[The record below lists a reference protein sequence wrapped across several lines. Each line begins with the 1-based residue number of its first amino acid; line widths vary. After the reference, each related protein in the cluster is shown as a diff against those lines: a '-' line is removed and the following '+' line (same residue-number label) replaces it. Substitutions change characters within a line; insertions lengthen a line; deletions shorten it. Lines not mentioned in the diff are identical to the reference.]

1 MDAASTFS
9 LKREFE
15 LRIFVSLGIVALICI
30 ASALTGQGEA
40 SSIERLGIVAGLRPE
55 TSRCACFLLL
65 AAHMIFVSVLRMW
78 AGTELS
84 ARRVMAFR
92 VQVDEFHTCGPYR
105 LVRNP
110 IYLADFLAI
119 GAFAF
124 CLPPIGLLMPV
135 LFWIHYA
142 RLIHYEEASLEE
154 GFRESFAAYA
164 ESTPRMLPNG
174 ASLKRLPLALR
185 EFRLSS
191 EGIRH
196 NALYALFIPGFLA
209 AAWTG
214 SFTVA
219 AAIGIPGVIDWAIVH
234 TKLGVRE

>member
-1 MDAASTFS
+1 MTAASAFA
-9 LKREFE
+9 LRREFE
-15 LRIFVSLGIVALICI
+15 LRIFVSLGIVALICT
-30 ASALTGQGEA
+30 ASALIGQGEA
-40 SSIERLGIVAGLRPE
+40 SSIERLGLAAGLPPE
-55 TSRCACFLLL
+55 TTRRACFILL
-65 AAHMIFVSVLRMW
+65 AAHMILVSVLRMW

-119 GAFAF
+119 TAFAL
-124 CLPPIGLLMPV
+124 CLPPVGLLMPL
-135 LFWIHYA
+135 LFWIHYE
-142 RLIHYEEASLEE
+142 RLIHYEEASLGE

-164 ESTPRMLPNG
+164 RSTPRLFPGG
-174 ASLKRLPLALR
+174 ASLERFPLALS
-185 EFRLSS
+185 EFHLSP

-196 NALYALFIPGFLA
+196 NALYVLFIPGFLA

-219 AAIGIPGVIDWAIVH
+219 AGIGLPGVVDWAIVH
-234 TKLGVRE
+234 TRIGVRK